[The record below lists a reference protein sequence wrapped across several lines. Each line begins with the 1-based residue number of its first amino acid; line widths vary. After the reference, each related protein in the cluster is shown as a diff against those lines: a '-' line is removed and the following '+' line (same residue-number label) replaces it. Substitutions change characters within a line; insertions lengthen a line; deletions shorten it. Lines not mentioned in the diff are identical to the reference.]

1 MNLPKNIFKAYDI
14 RGIYNQE
21 LTNESVKS
29 IAMALCDIYKENND
43 QIVIGRDG
51 RLSSKTLSSTLIQ
64 SFLDNGKRV
73 IDIGQVPT
81 PILYFAVNY
90 FGLNSGIIITGSHN
104 PKNYNGLKIIM
115 DGHALAGEEIQEIYN
130 RIKLNNFIKN
140 NTKKNINLENIKID
154 SFYVEELLK
163 DIKINKKLKVALD
176 AGNGAAGPV
185 ALEAYKKAGL
195 DIIDLYCDVDG
206 NFPNHH
212 PNPSNPKNLEDLI
225 SCVKENKCDIG
236 IAFDGDGDR
245 CLVIDNLG
253 EVLWPDKQMMIYAK
267 DILSINKSEK
277 IVYDVKSSKDLA
289 NIIKE
294 YGGIPVMCRTGH
306 SYIKMKMKEINAIL
320 GGEMSGH
327 IFFKDR
333 WFGFDDGI
341 YAGIRMLEIISN
353 SNKTSS
359 EIFNE
364 LPKSY
369 STPELNITVNK
380 DGFQHEFMKK
390 FASEANFKDAKIS
403 KIDGV
408 RADFANGWGI
418 LRASNTTPCLVMRF
432 EAKSEEMLKNI
443 KDAFINE
450 IFKIDPALEIPDEAK

>member
-51 RLSSKTLSSTLIQ
+51 RLSSETLSSTLIQ

-140 NTKKNINLENIKID
+140 NAKKNINLENIKID

-195 DIIDLYCDVDG
+195 DIIDLYCNVDG

-432 EAKSEEMLKNI
+432 EAKSEKMLKNI

>member
-140 NTKKNINLENIKID
+140 NAKKNINLENIKID

-432 EAKSEEMLKNI
+432 EAKSEKMLKNI

>member
-1 MNLPKNIFKAYDI
+1 MSYIIKNSTQGAIVARLTDAGRKKLSEGKLNIGLFQLGDSEVCYDCYSQLPAAYPELNVLQAEHNAQNLNPYPAKNKGHIKYPLNG
-14 RGIYNQE
+14 GIN
-21 LTNESVKS
+21 
-29 IAMALCDIYKENND
+29 
-43 QIVIGRDG
+43 
-51 RLSSKTLSSTLIQ
+51 STDT
-64 SFLDNGKRV
+64 SGPT
-73 IDIGQVPT
+73 VPQHT
-81 PILYFAVNY
+81 
-90 FGLNSGIIITGSHN
+90 
-104 PKNYNGLKIIM
+104 
-115 DGHALAGEEIQEIYN
+115 IQEIYN
-130 RIKLNNFIKN
+130 RIKSNNFKKN
-140 NTKKNINLENIKID
+140 NIKTNTNLENIKID
-154 SFYVEELLK
+154 NFYIDALLK
-163 DIKINKKLKVALD
+163 DIKITKKLKVAID
-176 AGNGAAGPV
+176 AGNGAAGPI
-185 ALEAYKKAGL
+185 ALEAYKKTGL
-195 DIIDLYCDVDG
+195 DIIDLYCNVDG

-212 PNPSNPKNLEDLI
+212 PNPSDPKNLQDLI
-225 SCVKENKCDIG
+225 SCVKKNKCDIG

-294 YGGIPVMCRTGH
+294 YGGEPVMCRTGH
-306 SYIKMKMKEINAIL
+306 SYIKMRMKEINAIL

-359 EIFNE
+359 EIFDE

-369 STPELNITVNK
+369 STPELNIPVNK
-380 DGFQHEFMKK
+380 DGFQHEFMEK
-390 FASEANFKDAKIS
+390 FSSKANFKDAEIS

-432 EAKSEEMLKNI
+432 EAKSEEILKNI
-443 KDAFINE
+443 KDTFINE
-450 IFKIDPALEIPDEAK
+450 IFKIDPGLEIPDEAK

>member
-64 SFLDNGKRV
+64 SFLDNGKKV

-140 NTKKNINLENIKID
+140 NAKKNINLENIKID

-294 YGGIPVMCRTGH
+294 YGGEPVMCRTGH
-306 SYIKMKMKEINAIL
+306 SYIKMRMKEINAIL

-432 EAKSEEMLKNI
+432 EAKSEKMLKNI

>member
-195 DIIDLYCDVDG
+195 DIIDLYCNVDG

-432 EAKSEEMLKNI
+432 EAKSEKMLKNI

>member
-14 RGIYNQE
+14 RGIYDQE
-21 LTNESVKS
+21 LTNESVKL
-29 IAMALCDIYKENND
+29 IAMALCDIYEEHND
-43 QIVIGRDG
+43 SIVIGRDG
-51 RLSSKTLSSTLIQ
+51 RLSSETLSSTLIQ
-64 SFLDNGKRV
+64 SFLDNGKSV
-73 IDIGQVPT
+73 IDVGQVPT
-81 PILYFAVNY
+81 PLLYFAVNY
-90 FGLNSGIIITGSHN
+90 FSLNSGIIITGSHN

-130 RIKLNNFIKN
+130 RIKSNNFKKN
-140 NTKKNINLENIKID
+140 NVKKNTNLENIKID
-154 SFYVEELLK
+154 NFYIGALLK
-163 DIKINKKLKVALD
+163 DIKITKKLKVAID
-176 AGNGAAGPV
+176 AGNGAAGPI
-185 ALEAYKKAGL
+185 ALEAYKKTGL
-195 DIIDLYCDVDG
+195 DIIDLYCNVDG

-212 PNPSNPKNLEDLI
+212 PNPSDPRNLQDLI

-267 DILSINKSEK
+267 DILSINKSGK

-289 NIIKE
+289 NIIEE
-294 YGGIPVMCRTGH
+294 YGGKPVMCRTGH
-306 SYIKMKMKEINAIL
+306 SYIKMRMKEINAIL

-359 EIFNE
+359 EIFDE

-369 STPELNITVNK
+369 STPELNIPVNK

-390 FASEANFKDAKIS
+390 FLSKANFKDAKIS

-408 RADFANGWGI
+408 RADFADGWGI

-432 EAKSEEMLKNI
+432 EAKSEEILKNI
-443 KDAFINE
+443 KDTFINE
-450 IFKIDPALEIPDEAK
+450 IFKIDPELEIPDEAK

>member
-104 PKNYNGLKIIM
+104 PKNYNGLKVIM

-432 EAKSEEMLKNI
+432 EAKSEKMLKNI

>member
-14 RGIYNQE
+14 RGIYDHE
-21 LTNESVKS
+21 LNNKIVKLIAKALSV
-29 IAMALCDIYKENND
+29 IYKNKND
-43 QIVIGRDG
+43 KIVIGRDG
-51 RLSSKTLSSTLIQ
+51 RLSSETLSNALIEG
-64 SFLDNGKRV
+64 FLESGKDI

-81 PILYFAVNY
+81 PLLYYAVNY
-90 FGLNSGIIITGSHN
+90 FKLNSGIIITGSHN
-104 PKNYNGLKIIM
+104 PKDYNGLKIIM
-115 DGHALAGEEIQEIYN
+115 DGHALAGNEIQKIYEN
-130 RIKLNNFIKN
+130 IKLKN
-140 NTKKNINLENIKID
+140 YIQSKKNHNAKLENIKID
-154 SFYVEELLK
+154 NIYIDELLK
-163 DIKINKKLKVALD
+163 NININKKLKVAID
-176 AGNGAAGPV
+176 AGNGAAGPI
-185 ALEAYKKAGL
+185 ALEAYKKLGHEV
-195 DIIDLYCDVDG
+195 IDLYCEVDG

-212 PNPSNPKNLEDLI
+212 PNPSDPNNLKDLVC
-225 SCVKENKCDIG
+225 CVKENKCDLG

-245 CLVIDNLG
+245 CMIIDNLG
-253 EVLWPDKQMMIYAK
+253 RLLWPDRQMMVYAK
-267 DILSINKSEK
+267 DILSKNKNEK
-277 IVYDVKSSKDLA
+277 VVYDVKSSKDLA
-289 NIIKE
+289 NIVKE
-294 YGGIPVMCRTGH
+294 YEGIPVMCRTGH
-306 SYIKMKMKEINAIL
+306 SYIKMKMKEISAIL

-333 WFGFDDGI
+333 WYGFDDGI
-341 YAGIRMLEIISN
+341 YAGLRMLEIVSS

-359 EIFNE
+359 EIFSE
-364 LPKSY
+364 LPKIY
-369 STPELNITVNK
+369 STPEINILVDK

-432 EAKSEEMLKNI
+432 EAKSEKMLKNI

>member
-140 NTKKNINLENIKID
+140 NAKKNINLENIKID

-195 DIIDLYCDVDG
+195 DIIDLYCNVDG

-432 EAKSEEMLKNI
+432 EAKSEKMLKNI

>member
-104 PKNYNGLKIIM
+104 PKNYNGLKVIM

-390 FASEANFKDAKIS
+390 FASEANFIDAKIS

-432 EAKSEEMLKNI
+432 EAKSEKMLKNI

>member
-163 DIKINKKLKVALD
+163 DIKIDKKLKVALD

-432 EAKSEEMLKNI
+432 EAKSEKMLKNI

>member
-432 EAKSEEMLKNI
+432 EAKSEKMLKNI

>member
-1 MNLPKNIFKAYDI
+1 M
-14 RGIYNQE
+14 
-21 LTNESVKS
+21 
-29 IAMALCDIYKENND
+29 
-43 QIVIGRDG
+43 
-51 RLSSKTLSSTLIQ
+51 
-64 SFLDNGKRV
+64 
-73 IDIGQVPT
+73 
-81 PILYFAVNY
+81 
-90 FGLNSGIIITGSHN
+90 
-104 PKNYNGLKIIM
+104 
-115 DGHALAGEEIQEIYN
+115 
-130 RIKLNNFIKN
+130 
-140 NTKKNINLENIKID
+140 
-154 SFYVEELLK
+154 
-163 DIKINKKLKVALD
+163 
-176 AGNGAAGPV
+176 
-185 ALEAYKKAGL
+185 
-195 DIIDLYCDVDG
+195 
-206 NFPNHH
+206 
-212 PNPSNPKNLEDLI
+212 EDLI

-432 EAKSEEMLKNI
+432 EAKSEKMLKNI

>member
-81 PILYFAVNY
+81 PVLYFAVNY

-115 DGHALAGEEIQEIYN
+115 DGHALEGEEIQEIYN

-140 NTKKNINLENIKID
+140 NAKKNTNLENIKID

-327 IFFKDR
+327 IFF
-333 WFGFDDGI
+333 
-341 YAGIRMLEIISN
+341 
-353 SNKTSS
+353 
-359 EIFNE
+359 
-364 LPKSY
+364 
-369 STPELNITVNK
+369 
-380 DGFQHEFMKK
+380 
-390 FASEANFKDAKIS
+390 
-403 KIDGV
+403 
-408 RADFANGWGI
+408 
-418 LRASNTTPCLVMRF
+418 
-432 EAKSEEMLKNI
+432 
-443 KDAFINE
+443 
-450 IFKIDPALEIPDEAK
+450 

>member
-14 RGIYNQE
+14 RGIYDQE
-21 LTNESVKS
+21 LTNESVRL
-29 IAMALCDIYKENND
+29 IAAALSDIYKERND
-43 QIVIGRDG
+43 KIVIGRDG
-51 RLSSKTLSSTLIQ
+51 RLSSKTLSNTLIQ
-64 SFLDNGKRV
+64 SFLDNGKSV

-81 PILYFAVNY
+81 PLLYFAVNY

-130 RIKLNNFIKN
+130 RIKSNNFKKN
-140 NTKKNINLENIKID
+140 NIKTDINLENITID
-154 SFYVEELLK
+154 KFEIDALLK
-163 DIKINKKLKVALD
+163 DIEITKKLKVAID
-176 AGNGAAGPV
+176 AGNGAAGPI
-185 ALEAYKKAGL
+185 ALEAYKKTGL
-195 DIIDLYCDVDG
+195 DIIDLYCNVDG

-212 PNPSNPKNLEDLI
+212 PNPSDPKNLQDLI
-225 SCVKENKCDIG
+225 SCVKKNKCDIG

-364 LPKSY
+364 LPKSC
-369 STPELNITVNK
+369 STPELNIAVNK

-390 FASEANFKDAKIS
+390 FASEANFIDAKIS

-432 EAKSEEMLKNI
+432 EAKSEEILKNI
-443 KDAFINE
+443 KDTFINE
-450 IFKIDPALEIPDEAK
+450 IFKIDPGLEIPDEAK